1 MQNAALIQL
10 KARRGTAIGG
20 RAFVEG
26 YVVRQNVDH
35 YRAMLKSTTD
45 PEKRLIIEKLLLEE
59 EVKLKKYNEEH
70 KPNSCNQ
77 VA

>member
-1 MQNAALIQL
+1 M
-10 KARRGTAIGG
+10 
-20 RAFVEG
+20 EG
-26 YVVRQNVDH
+26 YVARQNIDH